1 MLMDLYNNLFHEWK
15 LFSIYLI
22 KMSFHSSFI
31 FHSTLFFKRNK
42 IKFFPA
48 FYRKISLYWKKHL
61 ARKPGIPS
69 CILSQYISEA
79 ERKFFA
85 PAPLFSLQTFYSVRN
100 FQNFQSNLDYFI
112 KILTSF
118 CNEGQFNV
126 TLHKPIQGVY
136 YPSPPHPLPLFSK
149 IYGTMKISR
158 YIKTPFTV
166 YLEYKLYLDLFST
179 VF

>member
-136 YPSPPHPLPLFSK
+136 YPSPPPPSSFFKNIWYNENIQVHKNSIYSLF
-149 IYGTMKISR
+149 R
-158 YIKTPFTV
+158 V
-166 YLEYKLYLDLFST
+166 
-179 VF
+179 